1 MWILFWAKKTIFVKF
16 HSGVVIGLSLKAC
29 EKIKSHYILQI
40 ESAPSSESPERP
52 DVYWSWLR
60 DVISSERESYDLM
73 CLESSVQD
81 NILHV
86 LIHWECFKNDRR
98 TLALG
103 SRGLPFIYLNVFSNC
118 ILSHIFI
125 HFLPTFSPS
134 AYAKYL
140 NDDIL
145 RLIRIC
151 AMLPAH
157 FFFPNDQQN
166 YFLVKVVNKNEH
178 GREKAVFLAEW
189 LDSSHLSS
197 SISLNPRKSLVNV
210 EF

>member
-1 MWILFWAKKTIFVKF
+1 MWILFWAKKTVFVKF
-16 HSGVVIGLSLKAC
+16 HSGVVISLSLKAC
-29 EKIKSHYILQI
+29 KKIKSHYILQI

-60 DVISSERESYDLM
+60 DVISSERDSYDLM

-157 FFFPNDQQN
+157 FFFQMI
-166 YFLVKVVNKNEH
+166 NKTT
-178 GREKAVFLAEW
+178 F
-189 LDSSHLSS
+189 
-197 SISLNPRKSLVNV
+197 
-210 EF
+210 